1 MLRFGDRR
9 GEAEKFRVSG
19 RIVQLIVGPFFG
31 SSEVVLS
38 SLFLSA
44 KECTEGERERS
55 GYDEN
60 VNDDDE

>member
-38 SLFLSA
+38 SFFLSA
-44 KECTEGERERS
+44 KECTEGEREKWI
-55 GYDEN
+55 
-60 VNDDDE
+60 